1 METNHHVQKIL
12 FEHVAEGGAKT
23 PRAMGVLLT
32 NTNTGEVRK
41 VYANKEI
48 ILSAGAIGSPHI
60 LQCSGIGDPELLS
73 KHGVGDVLSGDDAT
87 GSTSTSTSTSNSN
100 SNSNSNHHQHHG
112 HYVNSPGVGQNLQD
126 HLQIRSVYQLV
137 EGTVTLNSWKKA
149 GSLLGQAALG
159 IEYALFQTGPL
170 SMAPSQFG
178 LFAE

>member
-1 METNHHVQKIL
+1 MQTDHHVQKIL

-32 NTNTGEVRK
+32 NTNTGEARK

-87 GSTSTSTSTSNSN
+87 GSTSNSN
-100 SNSNSNHHQHHG
+100 SNSNSNHHHHHHG
-112 HYVNSPGVGQNLQD
+112 QYVNSPGVGQNLQD